1 MLYVVRKNTLYSFL
15 LMFIGLVSHVKIV
28 LSNSNIP
35 AIRPI
40 LSMPTKV
47 SCQDSLTEVP
57 SLLSPRKVPF
67 QDSPATKSRALC
79 LIKYGLQ
86 SSNPLKRRFGAWEL
100 GEMGNVASDAVPF
113 LINSLKKDSGKW
125 ERLHSV
131 LALGKIG
138 VPVPKVLSGLRLALE
153 DSDQDVRSHAATIMG
168 ELVVKLQNKFEV
180 NDVSQHE
187 LRVIVSE
194 LSAALKI
201 LRAPTAIFHDEPI
214 ARITSALEA
223 FKKYAK

>member
-15 LMFIGLVSHVKIV
+15 LAFIGLVSHVEIV

-40 LSMPTKV
+40 LLMPTEV
-47 SCQDSLTEVP
+47 PCQDSLAEVP
-57 SLLSPRKVPF
+57 RLLSPEKAPF
-67 QDSPATKSRALC
+67 QDSPATKSRVLC

-86 SSNPLKRRFGAWEL
+86 SSNPLKRRLGAWEL
-100 GEMGNVASDAVPF
+100 GQMGNVASDAVPF

-153 DSDQDVRSHAATIMG
+153 DSDQDVRSHAATTMG
-168 ELVVKLQNKFEV
+168 EIVAKLRNKFEV
-180 NDVSQHE
+180 NDVSQND
-187 LRVIVSE
+187 LRLIVSE
-194 LSAALKI
+194 LSAALKV
-201 LRAPTAIFHDEPI
+201 LRAPTATFHDEPI
-214 ARITSALEA
+214 AKITSALEA